1 MRRTMHR
8 HGAGVPTVVVLLA
21 LLSLAPISLQTANAQ
36 TCTGELR
43 VLVRDSQE
51 APIFGAKVQ
60 LSSDSIEVGLR
71 QTPTS
76 GLAEFDQTPCGS
88 VSVRVSRDGFED
100 AVTNVEVS

>member
-8 HGAGVPTVVVLLA
+8 HGTPVPGVVLLLA
-21 LLSLAPISLQTANAQ
+21 LPSLAAAFLQTAHAQ
-36 TCTGELR
+36 TCAGELR

-51 APIFGAKVQ
+51 APIFDAKVQ
-60 LSSDSIEVGLR
+60 LSSDSVEVGLR

-76 GLAEFDQTPCGS
+76 GLAEFDQIPCGS